1 MTASIIFHE
10 DSREFHLC
18 NDKIS
23 YIMTILKNGEL
34 GQLYFGKSLR
44 DRESFGHLLELQKRP
59 MSACAFPGDQSFS
72 MEHIRQEYPLFG
84 HGDMRYPA
92 YEIEQANGS
101 RITEFVYRSHK
112 IYVGKPKLEQLPATY
127 TELDEEAQTLEVE
140 LEDSLIRTRLVLTYT
155 IYRDYPVITRNARF
169 ECGLPEGI
177 RLNTAMSSSLDLPD
191 MDYEMVELT
200 GAWSR
205 ERAVRNRKLEH
216 GIQSI
221 YSMRGCSSNNY
232 NPFLALKR
240 PGTDENSGE
249 VYGFSLV
256 YSGNFL
262 AQAEVDTYHVTRVLM
277 GIHPSGFQWSLQD
290 GESFQ
295 TPEAVMVYSDA
306 GLNGMSQTYH
316 ELYRTRLARGVW
328 RDRVRPILI
337 NNWEATYFN
346 FNEEK
351 ILALA
356 NTAKQLGIELFV
368 LDDGWFGR
376 RDDDTSS
383 LGDWYPDK
391 RKLPAGVT
399 GIAEKVK
406 ALGMDFGLWFEPEM
420 VNEDSQLFK
429 MHPDWVLKTPGR
441 YISYGRNQMVLDFS
455 KEEVVDY
462 IYSMMEKILTEADI
476 SYIKW
481 DMNRCMTEVFS
492 SGKNAD
498 EQGKVYHQ
506 YILGVYRLY
515 ERLVEKFPEVLF
527 ESCASGGA
535 RFDPGMLYYAPQCW
549 TSDDTDAMERLKI
562 QYGTSM
568 VYPLSSMGSHV
579 SAIPNHQLHRNV
591 PMNSRANVAYFGT
604 FGYELDLN
612 ELTEEERDTIKNQ
625 VQFMK
630 KHRKLIQQGNFYRLI
645 SPFEGDGNETA
656 WMVVSP
662 DQTEALLGYYRV
674 LQEVN
679 VGYRRL
685 RLQGL
690 DENMLYQT
698 ECSEK
703 NGIYYGDELL
713 RAGWNLSDESCGE
726 DSSFYNGVNGDYQSR
741 IYYFHKYYT

>member
-34 GQLYFGKSLR
+34 GQLYFGKTLR
-44 DRESFGHLLELQKRP
+44 ERESFGHLLELQKRP
-59 MSACAFPGDQSFS
+59 MSACAFPGDQRFS
-72 MEHIRQEYPLFG
+72 MEHIRQEYPSFG

-92 YEIEQANGS
+92 YEIEQVNGS

-112 IYVGKPKLEQLPATY
+112 IYAGKPKLEQLPATY

-177 RLNTAMSSSLDLPD
+177 RLNTAMSLSLDLPD

-262 AQAEVDTYHVTRVLM
+262 AQAEVDTYHVTRVLL
-277 GIHPSGFQWSLQD
+277 GIHPSGFQWRLQD

-406 ALGMDFGLWFEPEM
+406 AL
-420 VNEDSQLFK
+420 
-429 MHPDWVLKTPGR
+429 
-441 YISYGRNQMVLDFS
+441 
-455 KEEVVDY
+455 
-462 IYSMMEKILTEADI
+462 
-476 SYIKW
+476 
-481 DMNRCMTEVFS
+481 
-492 SGKNAD
+492 
-498 EQGKVYHQ
+498 
-506 YILGVYRLY
+506 
-515 ERLVEKFPEVLF
+515 
-527 ESCASGGA
+527 
-535 RFDPGMLYYAPQCW
+535 
-549 TSDDTDAMERLKI
+549 
-562 QYGTSM
+562 
-568 VYPLSSMGSHV
+568 
-579 SAIPNHQLHRNV
+579 
-591 PMNSRANVAYFGT
+591 
-604 FGYELDLN
+604 
-612 ELTEEERDTIKNQ
+612 
-625 VQFMK
+625 
-630 KHRKLIQQGNFYRLI
+630 
-645 SPFEGDGNETA
+645 
-656 WMVVSP
+656 
-662 DQTEALLGYYRV
+662 
-674 LQEVN
+674 
-679 VGYRRL
+679 
-685 RLQGL
+685 
-690 DENMLYQT
+690 
-698 ECSEK
+698 
-703 NGIYYGDELL
+703 
-713 RAGWNLSDESCGE
+713 
-726 DSSFYNGVNGDYQSR
+726 
-741 IYYFHKYYT
+741 